1 MYKTILFTVCLTVV
15 VEKYT
20 LLISH
25 LVAKPK
31 NSYYT
36 IGNLTVV
43 RNTLQLVLFNNC
55 PNNNS
60 WRSSTK

>member
-15 VEKYT
+15 VEKCT

-43 RNTLQLVLFNNC
+43 RNTLQLLLFNNC

-60 WRSSTK
+60 